1 MIVVVSTSTSYPR
14 PTSRRTSSPAATTGP
29 PNARD
34 GDQAGAAKRMRS
46 GLGSTALAL
55 LTMSA
60 SRKPRLLVLNQYYWP
75 GVEAT
80 AQLLTDLCEALA
92 EDLDVKVVTG
102 QLHGKEER
110 PHRSVRNGVEIVRVP
125 STSFERSKLFAR
137 ASNYATYLTSA
148 LLRGLRGRRPDVVLC
163 MTDPPIVANVGLL
176 VARRFR
182 APAVVISQ
190 DVFPEI
196 AVQLKR
202 LENPVVM
209 SLLRGLVGLYLRRA
223 ERIVAIGDT
232 MRRRLEEKGA
242 PAERMLVI
250 PNWIDTTRLSPLD
263 KSNHWSR
270 SWGVDEKFVVM
281 HSGNVGHAQDLDS
294 LIRAGTFL
302 RDLDDLLIMIIGM
315 GARHAELVALA
326 GLLEVD
332 QVQFLYYQSRAVLPQ
347 SLSAADVHVV
357 GLAAGL
363 AGYVVPSRLYGILA
377 VGRPLI
383 VAADAE
389 SETAQLVTDVGCGIV
404 VPPGRPE
411 LLARAIRDAHEGELD
426 LDGMGRR
433 GREWVEREA
442 DRSVAV
448 GRYRD
453 LLRELAPS

>member
-1 MIVVVSTSTSYPR
+1 M
-14 PTSRRTSSPAATTGP
+14 
-29 PNARD
+29 
-34 GDQAGAAKRMRS
+34 S
-46 GLGSTALAL
+46 GR
-55 LTMSA
+55 
-60 SRKPRLLVLNQYYWP
+60 RKPRLLVLNQYYWP

-80 AQLLTDLCEALA
+80 AQLLTELCEALA
-92 EDLDVKVVTG
+92 EDLDVTVVTG
-102 QLHGKEER
+102 QLHGQEEQ

-148 LLRGLRGRRPDVVLC
+148 LVRGLRGRRPDVVLC
-163 MTDPPIVANVGLL
+163 MTDPPIVANIALL

-182 APAVVISQ
+182 VPVVVISQ

-223 ERIVAIGDT
+223 DRIVAIGDT

-250 PNWIDTTRLSPLD
+250 PNWIDTTRLGPLD

-326 GLLEVD
+326 ELHEVD

-377 VGRPLI
+377 VGRPVI
-383 VAADAE
+383 VAADPE
-389 SETAQLVTDVGCGIV
+389 SETAQLVTEVGCGIV

-411 LLARAIRDAHEGELD
+411 LLARAIRDAHDGRYD
-426 LDGMGRR
+426 LEAMGAR

-448 GRYRD
+448 RRYRD
-453 LLRELAPS
+453 LLLELAS

>member
-1 MIVVVSTSTSYPR
+1 MS
-14 PTSRRTSSPAATTGP
+14 SR
-29 PNARD
+29 
-34 GDQAGAAKRMRS
+34 
-46 GLGSTALAL
+46 
-55 LTMSA
+55 
-60 SRKPRLLVLNQYYWP
+60 RKPRLLVLNQYYWP

-80 AQLLTDLCEALA
+80 AQLLTELCEALA

-102 QLHGKEER
+102 QLHGQEEQ

-148 LLRGLRGRRPDVVLC
+148 LFGGLRGRRPDVVLC
-163 MTDPPIVANVGLL
+163 MTDPPIVANIALL
-176 VARRFR
+176 LARRFR
-182 APAVVISQ
+182 VPLVVISQ

-209 SLLRGLVGLYLRRA
+209 SLLRGLVGIYLRRA
-223 ERIVAIGDT
+223 DRIVAIGDT
-232 MRRRLEEKGA
+232 MRQRLEEKGA

-250 PNWIDTTRLSPLD
+250 PNWIDTTRLGPLD

-302 RDLDDLLIMIIGM
+302 RDLDDLRIFIIGT
-315 GARHAELVALA
+315 GARHAELVALSA
-326 GLLEVD
+326 LLEVD

-377 VGRPLI
+377 VGRPVI

-389 SETAQLVTDVGCGIV
+389 SETAQLVTEAGCGIV

-411 LLARAIRDAHEGELD
+411 LLARAIRDAHDGKYD
-426 LDGMGRR
+426 LEAMGAR

-448 GRYRD
+448 RRYRD
-453 LLRELAPS
+453 LLLELAS

>member
-1 MIVVVSTSTSYPR
+1 M
-14 PTSRRTSSPAATTGP
+14 
-29 PNARD
+29 
-34 GDQAGAAKRMRS
+34 S
-46 GLGSTALAL
+46 GR
-55 LTMSA
+55 
-60 SRKPRLLVLNQYYWP
+60 RKPRLLVLNQYYWP
-75 GVEAT
+75 GIEAT
-80 AQLLTDLCEALA
+80 AQLLTELCEALS

-102 QLHGKEER
+102 QLHGQETQ

-163 MTDPPIVANVGLL
+163 MTDPPIVANIAL
-176 VARRFR
+176 VLARRFR
-182 APAVVISQ
+182 VPLVVISQ

-223 ERIVAIGDT
+223 DRIVAIGDT
-232 MRRRLEEKGA
+232 MRRRLEQKGA

-250 PNWIDTTRLSPLD
+250 PNWIDTERLGPLD

-270 SWGVDEKFVVM
+270 SRGVDEKFVVM

-302 RDLDDLLIMIIGM
+302 RDLNDLLIMIIGT

-326 GLLEVD
+326 ELLEVD

-377 VGRPLI
+377 VSRPVI
-383 VAADAE
+383 VAADTE
-389 SETAQLVTDVGCGIV
+389 SETAQLVSEAGCGIV

-411 LLARAIRDAHEGELD
+411 LLARALRDAHDGKYD
-426 LDGMGRR
+426 LEAMGAR

-448 GRYRD
+448 RRYRD
-453 LLRELAPS
+453 LLLGLAS

>member
-1 MIVVVSTSTSYPR
+1 MPGR
-14 PTSRRTSSPAATTGP
+14 
-29 PNARD
+29 
-34 GDQAGAAKRMRS
+34 
-46 GLGSTALAL
+46 
-55 LTMSA
+55 
-60 SRKPRLLVLNQYYWP
+60 RKPRLLVLNQYYWP

-80 AQLLTDLCEALA
+80 AQLLTELCEALA
-92 EDLDVKVVTG
+92 EDLDVTVVTG
-102 QLHGKEER
+102 QLHGQEEQ

-148 LLRGLRGRRPDVVLC
+148 LVRGLRGRRPDVVLC
-163 MTDPPIVANVGLL
+163 MTDPPIVANIALM

-182 APAVVISQ
+182 VPVVVISQ

-223 ERIVAIGDT
+223 DRIVAIGDT

-250 PNWIDTTRLSPLD
+250 PNWIDTTRLGPLD

-326 GLLEVD
+326 ELHEVD
-332 QVQFLYYQSRAVLPQ
+332 QVQFLYYQSRGVLPQ

-377 VGRPLI
+377 VGRPVI
-383 VAADAE
+383 VAADPE
-389 SETAQLVTDVGCGIV
+389 SETAQLVTEVGCGIV

-411 LLARAIRDAHEGELD
+411 LLARAIRDAHDGRYD
-426 LDGMGRR
+426 LEAMGAR

-448 GRYRD
+448 RRYRD
-453 LLRELAPS
+453 LLLELAS

>member
-1 MIVVVSTSTSYPR
+1 M
-14 PTSRRTSSPAATTGP
+14 
-29 PNARD
+29 
-34 GDQAGAAKRMRS
+34 S
-46 GLGSTALAL
+46 GR
-55 LTMSA
+55 
-60 SRKPRLLVLNQYYWP
+60 RKPRLLVLNQYYWP

-80 AQLLTDLCEALA
+80 AQLLTELCEALV
-92 EDLDVKVVTG
+92 EDLDVTVVTG
-102 QLHGKEER
+102 QLHGQEQQ

-148 LLRGLRGRRPDVVLC
+148 LVRGLRGRRPDVVLC
-163 MTDPPIVANVGLL
+163 MTDPPIVANIALL

-182 APAVVISQ
+182 VPVVVISQ

-223 ERIVAIGDT
+223 DRIVAIGDT

-250 PNWIDTTRLSPLD
+250 PNWIDTTRLGPLD

-326 GLLEVD
+326 ELHEVD

-377 VGRPLI
+377 VGRPVI
-383 VAADAE
+383 VAADPE
-389 SETAQLVTDVGCGIV
+389 SETAQLVTEVGCGIV

-411 LLARAIRDAHEGELD
+411 LLARAIRDAHDGRYD
-426 LDGMGRR
+426 LEAMGAR

-448 GRYRD
+448 RRYRD
-453 LLRELAPS
+453 LLLELAS